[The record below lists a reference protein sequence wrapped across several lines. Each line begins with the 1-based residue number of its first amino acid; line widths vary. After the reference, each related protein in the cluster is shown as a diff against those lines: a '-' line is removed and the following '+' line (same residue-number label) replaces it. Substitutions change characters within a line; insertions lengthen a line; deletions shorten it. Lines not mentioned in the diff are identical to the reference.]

1 MLPFRKILA
10 VVLLFVSSHALASI
24 EITDF
29 SWSVS
34 PEGLVINRAAAV
46 VTYPGQLCFGVTTCG
61 ISVGISSQ
69 GSQIQ
74 TVFKIL
80 AQGTPT
86 DFTSEVAVQYINNN
100 LSNYLVSNT
109 TDANSRVCLFMY
121 TKKTGA
127 ESHQLIPGVC
137 SGGGI
142 PPEPEPVSCELN
154 MDNNIFNFGDISAT
168 AFQAAG
174 AGGKPA
180 GVNTLKR
187 TLNISCTS
195 ATSSRAYLRMTTSKA
210 SGNMLVSSN
219 DDVGFLMSA
228 GEDDPAVNPL
238 TPNLSSSRYPVT
250 LDSSGRASVAINA
263 FPVSVTGKKPVA
275 GSFTSNA
282 LLEISWD

>member
-10 VVLLFVSSHALASI
+10 AVLLIVSGHALADI
-24 EITDF
+24 EVTDF
-29 SWSVS
+29 SWSIHS
-34 PEGLVINRAAAV
+34 EGLVINKASAV
-46 VTYPGQLCFGVTTCG
+46 VTYPGQLCFGGGTCG
-61 ISVGISSQ
+61 LSVGISSQ
-69 GSQIQ
+69 GSQVQ

-80 AQGTPT
+80 TSGTPT
-86 DFTSEVAVQYINNN
+86 TFTSEVAAQYINNI
-100 LSNYLVSNT
+100 SNYVIPNI
-109 TDANSRVCLFMY
+109 TDANSRVCLFLHSN
-121 TKKTGA
+121 KNGA
-127 ESHQLIPGVC
+127 DSHGLLPGVC

-142 PPEPEPVSCELN
+142 PPDPEPVSCELN
-154 MDNNIFNFGDISAT
+154 MDNNLFNFGDISAA

-187 TLNISCTS
+187 TLSVACTS

-219 DDVGFLMSA
+219 ADVGFLMSA

-282 LLEISWD
+282 LLAISWD